1 MDLLTSIYGDGSLKD
16 REDAYKQAVEQ
27 YGENSA
33 EARKAKYQGCLLYTS
48 SVRRSSCWAAFCWE
62 PLRVW
67 VH

>member
-33 EARKAKYQGCLLYTS
+33 EARKAKYQALLPAS
-48 SVRRSSCWAAFCWE
+48 SARWRHC
-62 PLRVW
+62 RT
-67 VH
+67 